1 MTTKHYRRHF
11 SFIKSIKNNDHLGI
25 NLSETTSSGYS
36 TGDSSVKQTSKS
48 KSNSSYC
55 LICLL
60 CIADLNSF
68 VKRLKS
74 SIPIVFLFQ
83 YAWVEDLTETDL
95 KEMKIIYTFNYL
107 PGKNQLNSMNI
118 SETEFDQQLDYSIE
132 RKFDSFNSLI
142 NQRSGVMVRYLL
154 KTIIELSSFVPMVCL
169 RNKNISPLFK
179 NNFSFAFQIDIS
191 SLKFKVYVRTIFC
204 F

>member
-1 MTTKHYRRHF
+1 MCSIICNRTRVTSSSSQFAKLLNMTTKHYRRHF
-11 SFIKSIKNNDHLGI
+11 SFIKSIKNDDHLGI

-74 SIPIVFLFQ
+74 FILPKKSKTTTIVSSSNQQQEQQEIDFDHISIWLDRTSQRTYQIQQTHSNELIQFQ
-83 YAWVEDLTETDL
+83 H
-95 KEMKIIYTFNYL
+95 
-107 PGKNQLNSMNI
+107 
-118 SETEFDQQLDYSIE
+118 
-132 RKFDSFNSLI
+132 
-142 NQRSGVMVRYLL
+142 
-154 KTIIELSSFVPMVCL
+154 
-169 RNKNISPLFK
+169 
-179 NNFSFAFQIDIS
+179 
-191 SLKFKVYVRTIFC
+191 
-204 F
+204 